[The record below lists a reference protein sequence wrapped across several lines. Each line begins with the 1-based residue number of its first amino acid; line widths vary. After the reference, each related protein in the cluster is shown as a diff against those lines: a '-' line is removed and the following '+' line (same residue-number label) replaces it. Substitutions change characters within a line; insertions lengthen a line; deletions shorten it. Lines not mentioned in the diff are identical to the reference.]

1 MEKLE
6 GTGETPR
13 KAEGALVA
21 EEAGEALGVYERRRE
36 IVGCRNGLSDKEVGA
51 PFGKE
56 EDMIRGEER
65 DADAEEGGEGVK
77 LAGG

>member
-21 EEAGEALGVYERRRE
+21 EDAGEALGVYERRHE
-36 IVGCRNGLSDKEVGA
+36 IVGCRNGLSDKEVGV

-56 EDMIRGEER
+56 DMIGGEER

-77 LAGG
+77 LAVG